1 MGLITLL
8 LKVLSVDDVY
18 YHMPEKKPEQEKEE
32 KIDWHR
38 FEYSE
43 VGNETVDEEG
53 NPEQRENDK
62 SLKKLEM
69 FLRKSWCCGK

>member
-1 MGLITLL
+1 
-8 LKVLSVDDVY
+8 
-18 YHMPEKKPEQEKEE
+18 MPEKKPKPEDEGKL
-32 KIDWHR
+32 DWHR

-43 VGNETVDEEG
+43 ITNDAED
-53 NPEQRENDK
+53 PEANQEQNTMNN

>member
-1 MGLITLL
+1 MTPA
-8 LKVLSVDDVY
+8 LKVLSVDDVDC
-18 YHMPEKKPEQEKEE
+18 HMPEKKPEQEKED

-43 VGNETVDEEG
+43 IGNENESVGDDA
-53 NPEQRENDK
+53 EQRENNK
-62 SLKKLEM
+62 SLKKLEI